1 MHDSILKEDH
11 VHASAPDALVVMA
24 QEGVEAL
31 LQTLKWLHWLVH
43 LGWIKV
49 WPLRFFPCG
58 KGEQTVVNRHLQ
70 SWPSRSNIWLM
81 STCGL
86 GRVSQEVDKV
96 SVSAEVHHALV
107 LVAHLFT
114 HKRGQGLVKPLHV
127 LQLGESVGDDALA
140 LMLPQRQQQLRKKI
154 LSCLLGQM

>member
-1 MHDSILKEDH
+1 
-11 VHASAPDALVVMA
+11 
-24 QEGVEAL
+24 
-31 LQTLKWLHWLVH
+31 
-43 LGWIKV
+43 
-49 WPLRFFPCG
+49 
-58 KGEQTVVNRHLQ
+58 
-70 SWPSRSNIWLM
+70 M

-96 SVSAEVHHALV
+96 SVSAEVHRALV

-114 HKRGQGLVKPLHV
+114 HERGQGLVKPLHV

-154 LSCLLGQM
+154 IKLPSWTNVN